1 MPVWFQCGGCSF
13 PEADLMD
20 LTPQSTSASWG
31 PLGSELGQPR
41 CPWKPSWRLDIT
53 MGCSACSRDPV
64 LLAGEE
70 RADEHQTFPSFSTK
84 ERAGELVCAQCKHVV
99 RFKTPGG
106 SRGDGVPSR
115 VAVVCCNQNC
125 GNTAR
130 VKLKKGSGVKGVRDE

>member
-1 MPVWFQCGGCSF
+1 
-13 PEADLMD
+13 
-20 LTPQSTSASWG
+20 
-31 PLGSELGQPR
+31 
-41 CPWKPSWRLDIT
+41 

-84 ERAGELVCAQCKHVV
+84 ERAGELVCAQCKQVV
-99 RFKTPGG
+99 RLKTPGG
-106 SRGDGVPSR
+106 SR
-115 VAVVCCNQNC
+115 VAVVYCNQNC